1 MGMNLANIMKQVS
14 NIQKKAGVMQQEL
27 ANMELVGESAGGA
40 VTVTCDGQ
48 GKFKSIK
55 IAPQAINPDNPD
67 SVDTEMLE
75 MLEDLISGA
84 MKEAAEKASAEMEQR
99 MKQVTGGINIPGL
112 NFGR

>member
-14 NIQKKAGVMQQEL
+14 NIQKKAGAAQQEL

-40 VTVTCDGQ
+40 VSVTCDGQ
-48 GKFKSIK
+48 GRFKSIK
-55 IAPQAINPDNPD
+55 IAPEAINPDNPT

-84 MKEAAEKASAEMEQR
+84 MKEAADKASAEMEQR

-112 NFGR
+112 NFGK